1 MSDSVNKPYHYNT
14 GNIECIDAIK
24 NSMSLVEFKGYL
36 KGNAIKYLW
45 RYDKKHQTRQ
55 GRAEDLKK
63 AVWYIEKLYEVI
75 NNE

>member
-1 MSDSVNKPYHYNT
+1 
-14 GNIECIDAIK
+14 
-24 NSMSLVEFKGYL
+24 MSLVEFKGYL

-55 GRAEDLKK
+55 DRAEDLKK

>member
-1 MSDSVNKPYHYNT
+1 
-14 GNIECIDAIK
+14 
-24 NSMSLVEFKGYL
+24 MSLVEFKGYL

>member
-55 GRAEDLKK
+55 ARSEDLKK
-63 AVWYIEKLYEVI
+63 AVWYIEKLCEVI